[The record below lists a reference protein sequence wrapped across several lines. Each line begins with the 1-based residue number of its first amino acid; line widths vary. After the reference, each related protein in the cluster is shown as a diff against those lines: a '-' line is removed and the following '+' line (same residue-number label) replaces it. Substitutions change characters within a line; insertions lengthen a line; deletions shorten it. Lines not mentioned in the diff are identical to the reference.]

1 MASNFSKK
9 HIANVLK
16 YTFLVIVCLFSV
28 FPFYFMLMSAT
39 NLSIDVISGK
49 LTFGTALFHNFKT
62 LFSSVKLGNAF
73 WNSIRNTV
81 VSTILSLVVCSMAGY
96 GFQVYKDK
104 KKDLLMKILLLS
116 MMLPFASL
124 MVPLFKMFSKMHLVN
139 TMWGFIL
146 PFISTAF
153 LIFFFR
159 QNTKS
164 FPIETVQAARVDG
177 LSEFGIFIRIYVPIM
192 MPTFAAAG
200 IVTFM
205 NSWNNYL
212 WPLIM
217 MQSKTTQTMPLL
229 ITGLTAGYTT
239 DYGILMLAISLFTLP
254 IVIVFFTQQ
263 RHFVSGVLGS
273 VK

>member
-1 MASNFSKK
+1 
-9 HIANVLK
+9 
-16 YTFLVIVCLFSV
+16 
-28 FPFYFMLMSAT
+28 
-39 NLSIDVISGK
+39 
-49 LTFGTALFHNFKT
+49 
-62 LFSSVKLGNAF
+62 
-73 WNSIRNTV
+73 
-81 VSTILSLVVCSMAGY
+81 
-96 GFQVYKDK
+96 
-104 KKDLLMKILLLS
+104 MKILLLS

-124 MVPLFKMFSKMHLVN
+124 MVPLFKMFSKAHLIN

-177 LSEFGIFIRIYVPIM
+177 LGEFGIFMRIYMPIM

-205 NSWNNYL
+205 TSWNNYL

-217 MQSKTTQTMPLL
+217 MQSKDTQTMPLL

-254 IVIVFFTQQ
+254 IVVVFFTQQ

>member
-1 MASNFSKK
+1 MTSHFNCS
-9 HIANVLK
+9 IAKIAKYLFLIIVCFISLFPFYYMVVSATNSTNEIIRGK
-16 YTFLVIVCLFSV
+16 YTFG
-28 FPFYFMLMSAT
+28 T
-39 NLSIDVISGK
+39 NLIV
-49 LTFGTALFHNFKT
+49 NFKT
-62 LFSSVKLGNAF
+62 LVATVSLFKAF
-73 WNSIRNTV
+73 WNTIRNTV
-81 VSTILSLVVCSMAGY
+81 VSTVLSLIVCSMAGY
-96 GFQVYKDK
+96 GFQVYRDKAKDR
-104 KKDLLMKILLLS
+104 LMGVLLLS

-124 MVPLFKMFSKMHLVN
+124 MVPLFKMFSTFRLLD
-139 TMWGFIL
+139 TMLGFIL

-177 LSEFGIFIRIYVPIM
+177 LSEFAIYLRIYVPIM
-192 MPTFAAAG
+192 MPTFAAAA

-217 MQSKTTQTMPLL
+217 MQSPKSQTMPLL
-229 ITGLTAGYTT
+229 ISGLTAGYTT
-239 DYGILMLAISLFTLP
+239 DYGILMLSIALFTLP
-254 IVIVFFTQQ
+254 VLIVFFTQQ
-263 RHFVSGVLGS
+263 KQFVNGVVGS